1 MLLNPKHILS
11 PNSEFDRRQELTKA
25 LQQKLILTTEDCDL
39 LRQCPTEDHEAIGT
53 IGCLLNEDNY
63 INKARLIIGYSN
75 RFNYD
80 LSEQAETLL
89 DCNET
94 ELELLID
101 TLSKHYIENDDELSN
116 YENKIY
122 TILFGIL
129 AHRVDY

>member
-1 MLLNPKHILS
+1 MPLDSKHILS
-11 PNSEFDRRQELTKA
+11 PNSEFDRRQELAKA
-25 LQQKLILTTEDCDL
+25 LAQQLILTTEDRNL
-39 LRQCPTEDHEAIGT
+39 LRQCPTEDHEAIGM
-53 IGCLLNEDNY
+53 IGCLLNEDDY
-63 INKARLIIGYSN
+63 INKARLIIAYSN

-80 LSEQAETLL
+80 LSEQAERLL

-101 TLSKHYIENDDELSN
+101 NLSKHYIENDDELSN

-129 AHRVDY
+129 AQRERS